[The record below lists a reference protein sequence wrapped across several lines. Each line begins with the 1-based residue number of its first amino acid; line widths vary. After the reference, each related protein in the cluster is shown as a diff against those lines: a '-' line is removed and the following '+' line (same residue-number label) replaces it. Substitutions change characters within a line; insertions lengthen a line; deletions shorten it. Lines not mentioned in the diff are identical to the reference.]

1 MLSLINY
8 QSHIIML
15 IVIISSL
22 KNKHYD
28 NSSTNINKKE
38 NKISKACDAFLSTLQ

>member
-1 MLSLINY
+1 MLSLVNY

-38 NKISKACDAFLSTLQ
+38 KISKAFFCRHYSDH